1 MDPAHVDALI
11 GSATETD
18 EDEEELVVVEERT
31 DSGSP
36 TSGEYEEFEEFEEV
50 SASSEGAA
58 APEQLEAD
66 FGEMRGKLAAL
77 RARMEA
83 KPPPRP
89 ASDASPTFQVAAP
102 VDTTEDDHGA
112 HLAAAKTRPR
122 RYAVK
127 APGALINAG
136 EVLARLQLDDP
147 NIVAKAAPFEGEL
160 GDFEP
165 PMEMG
170 NGGPPH
176 VQLRYLEA
184 RVHHRI
190 RMRAGDGFGVRAWD
204 AATAAWAEAHERAFE
219 TDDEED
225 EEDEED

>member
-77 RARMEA
+77 RARREQPHA
-83 KPPPRP
+83 RTAGDRARGGPDVADDGRHLFCFCAQRP
-89 ASDASPTFQVAAP
+89 DLA
-102 VDTTEDDHGA
+102 VDLALRGH
-112 HLAAAKTRPR
+112 AAASLAPR
-122 RYAVK
+122 
-127 APGALINAG
+127 
-136 EVLARLQLDDP
+136 ARLG
-147 NIVAKAAPFEGEL
+147 AAQF
-160 GDFEP
+160 
-165 PMEMG
+165 
-170 NGGPPH
+170 
-176 VQLRYLEA
+176 
-184 RVHHRI
+184 
-190 RMRAGDGFGVRAWD
+190 
-204 AATAAWAEAHERAFE
+204 
-219 TDDEED
+219 
-225 EEDEED
+225 